1 MKIAITADPGIQ
13 VPPEFYGGIERVI
26 DLLVTGLHKRGHE
39 VTLFAHADSKVPCR
53 LIPYKNDSTSGV
65 QALASNMLTINRDLM
80 RDKQDIVHSFGRLSY
95 LAPMLGTKTPKLM
108 SYQREPTISQI
119 KKAVK
124 LARSGSLSFTGC
136 SNYITNQ
143 IIPVA
148 LAETVYNGIDL
159 TTYTPQFAVLNDAPL
174 VFLGRIEPIKG
185 PHTAISIA
193 LKTSRKLIIAGN
205 VANEHKSYF
214 DQEIKPHLGKQITY
228 IGAVNDSQKNKLLG
242 TASALLMPIHWNEP
256 FGIVMIEAM
265 ACGTPVIALSHGAIP
280 EVVKNG
286 LNGYTGTTEKELIEK
301 VKLLD
306 ALDRSAIRKD
316 CENRFSAE
324 TIVDQYLALYHKRIG

>member
-1 MKIAITADPGIQ
+1 MKIAITADPGIP
-13 VPPEFYGGIERVI
+13 VPPEFYGGIERIV

-53 LIPYKNDSTSGV
+53 LIPYKNNSTTGL
-65 QALASNMLTINRDLM
+65 QALASNMLSINRSLI

-95 LAPMLGTKTPKLM
+95 LAPILGTKIPKIM
-108 SYQREPTISQI
+108 SYQREPTIGQI
-119 KKAVK
+119 KKAMK
-124 LARSGSLSFTGC
+124 LARLGSLSFTGC

-143 IIPVA
+143 ITPVA

-159 TTYTPQFAVLNDAPL
+159 TTYTPQFSVATDAPL

-193 LKTSRKLIIAGN
+193 LKTNRTLIIAGN
-205 VANEHKSYF
+205 IPNEHKTYF

-228 IGAVNDSQKNKLLG
+228 IGAVNDSQKNVLLG
-242 TASALLMPIHWNEP
+242 NASALLMPIQWNEP

-265 ACGTPVIALSHGAIP
+265 ACGTPVLALNHGAIP
-280 EVVKNG
+280 EVIKNG
-286 LNGYTGTTEKELIEK
+286 LNGYTGITAEDLIEK
-301 VKLLD
+301 TDLL
-306 ALDRSAIRKD
+306 AGLDRSAIRKG
-316 CENRFSAE
+316 CENRFSAD
-324 TIVDQYLALYHKRIG
+324 TIVDQYLALYERRIA